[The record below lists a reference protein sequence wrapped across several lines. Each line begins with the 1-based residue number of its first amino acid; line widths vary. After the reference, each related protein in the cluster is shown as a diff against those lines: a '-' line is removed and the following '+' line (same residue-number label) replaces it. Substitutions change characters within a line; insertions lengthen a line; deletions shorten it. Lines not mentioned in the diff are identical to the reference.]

1 MEWRKHR
8 AKQQIEWA
16 REDIAWSTDMEKSW
30 RKLLLKHMKRKHE
43 GKYTAE
49 CEICKLWKEIIENE
63 KANRIASK
71 RQIQEVLR
79 GER

>member
-16 REDIAWSTDMEKSW
+16 REDIAWSNDMEKSW
-30 RKLLLKHMKRKHE
+30 RKLLGRHVKKKHE
-43 GKYTAE
+43 GHWTSD
-49 CEICKLWKEIIENE
+49 CHICQLWKEIIENE
-63 KANRIASK
+63 KQSRIASK
-71 RQIQEVLR
+71 KHIQEVLR